1 MGASRPGRPD
11 RCRNRL
17 TPMLDAFLFLF
28 TFGLLA
34 MGLRRPFVWVLAYIY
49 IDILA
54 PQKIGWTLTPMVPFS
69 LIAFVAA
76 FAGWLL
82 ADNKEGAR
90 FTFRQGLIAALL
102 AYVTLTATWAA
113 YPEFGWQK
121 RDWVWKALVFA
132 IFLPLTLRTRLRI
145 EATVLT
151 MVLSIAAIII
161 SGGLKTVAGGGGYGT
176 LYFFVSDNSGLYASS
191 TIACVAIA
199 VIPLILWLTKYG
211 TIFPPDWR
219 VKLFAAAL
227 IFACLL
233 IPVGTEARTGLLCAA
248 LMAALLRRSA
258 KHRFV
263 YAMLAPLAVAIA
275 VPFLPQSYMDRMSTI
290 QNHQEDE
297 SAETRVAVWQWTWN
311 YVKDHPLGGG
321 FEAYRANSFSYKKQV
336 ETGDANA
343 SSTETILVTDKGRA
357 YHSAYFEMLGEQGWP
372 GIALWIW
379 LQALGLWHME
389 WIRRRLKKRDD
400 PADRPLRDLATAL
413 QNGQIVY
420 LVGALFVG
428 IAFQPFVFMLIA
440 LQIALWTMVRRAEQA
455 RAASEG
461 KKRTAAKAGP
471 RASKPVPQSSP
482 A

>member
-1 MGASRPGRPD
+1 
-11 RCRNRL
+11 
-17 TPMLDAFLFLF
+17 
-28 TFGLLA
+28 
-34 MGLRRPFVWVLAYIY
+34 
-49 IDILA
+49 
-54 PQKIGWTLTPMVPFS
+54 MVPVS
-69 LIAFVAA
+69 LIALVAA

-90 FTFRQGLIAALL
+90 FSFRQVLMVALL

-113 YPEFGWQK
+113 FPQFAWEKWS
-121 RDWVWKALVFA
+121 WVRNALVFA
-132 IFLPLTLRTRLRI
+132 NYLPLTLRTRLRI

-176 LYFFVSDNSGLYASS
+176 LYFFVSDNSGHYESS

-248 LMAALLRRSA
+248 LMAALLLRSA

-321 FEAYRANSFSYKKQV
+321 FVVFCSFC
-336 ETGDANA
+336 
-343 SSTETILVTDKGRA
+343 
-357 YHSAYFEMLGEQGWP
+357 F
-372 GIALWIW
+372 
-379 LQALGLWHME
+379 
-389 WIRRRLKKRDD
+389 
-400 PADRPLRDLATAL
+400 
-413 QNGQIVY
+413 
-420 LVGALFVG
+420 
-428 IAFQPFVFMLIA
+428 
-440 LQIALWTMVRRAEQA
+440 
-455 RAASEG
+455 
-461 KKRTAAKAGP
+461 
-471 RASKPVPQSSP
+471 
-482 A
+482 